1 MGAESNGKEPRTRK
15 RWSRRE
21 EKRRS
26 GRHEIDKDGEKKRG
40 DGRLGSTA
48 YEKKVRI
55 SNSQAEEGKEE
66 NGDCARQ
73 HKREKD
79 HSNVNKHITREAI
92 AINQNVKKCDF
103 VRFEIT
109 RQRQDAGKDADFGS
123 LCNKNIDLLT
133 KTTRYGQ

>member
-1 MGAESNGKEPRTRK
+1 MGKKNEREKDGV
-15 RWSRRE
+15 E
-21 EKRRS
+21 EKRRNGAGGTTS
-26 GRHEIDKDGEKKRG
+26 IRMGKRKEVNGRVWI
-40 DGRLGSTA
+40 TA
-48 YEKKVRI
+48 YEKNVRI

>member
-1 MGAESNGKEPRTRK
+1 MGKKNEREKDGV
-15 RWSRRE
+15 E
-21 EKRRS
+21 EKRRNGAGGTTS
-26 GRHEIDKDGEKKRG
+26 IRIKKKKEVNGRVWI
-40 DGRLGSTA
+40 TA
-48 YEKKVRI
+48 YEKNVRI
-55 SNSQAEEGKEE
+55 SNSQAEEWKEE

>member
-1 MGAESNGKEPRTRK
+1 MGKKNEREKDGV
-15 RWSRRE
+15 E

-40 DGRLGSTA
+40 ERKSGDHSVREKGAYKQFAGRRG
-48 YEKKVRI
+48 ER
-55 SNSQAEEGKEE
+55 G

-92 AINQNVKKCDF
+92 VINQNVKKCDF

>member
-1 MGAESNGKEPRTRK
+1 MGKKNEREKDGV
-15 RWSRRE
+15 E
-21 EKRRS
+21 EKRRNGAGGTTS
-26 GRHEIDKDGEKKRG
+26 IRMGKRKEVNGRVWI
-40 DGRLGSTA
+40 TA

-55 SNSQAEEGKEE
+55 SNSQAEEWKEK

-92 AINQNVKKCDF
+92 VINQNVKKCDF

-123 LCNKNIDLLT
+123 LCNKKIDLLT

>member
-1 MGAESNGKEPRTRK
+1 MGAESNGKEERMRI
-15 RWSRRE
+15 RWSRRDGAGGTKSIRMG
-21 EKRRS
+21 KRKEVN
-26 GRHEIDKDGEKKRG
+26 GRV
-40 DGRLGSTA
+40 GSTA

-55 SNSQAEEGKEE
+55 SNSQAEEWKEK

>member
-1 MGAESNGKEPRTRK
+1 MGKRKEVNGRV
-15 RWSRRE
+15 
-21 EKRRS
+21 
-26 GRHEIDKDGEKKRG
+26 
-40 DGRLGSTA
+40 GSTA

>member
-1 MGAESNGKEPRTRK
+1 MGKKNEREKDGV
-15 RWSRRE
+15 E
-21 EKRRS
+21 EKRRDGAGGTTS
-26 GRHEIDKDGEKKRG
+26 IRMGKRKEVNGRVWI
-40 DGRLGSTA
+40 TA
-48 YEKKVRI
+48 YEKNVRI
-55 SNSQAEEGKEE
+55 SNSQAEEWKRG

-79 HSNVNKHITREAI
+79 HSNVNKHITIEAI